1 MRKKYRVKRNEEIES
16 IIKNHKSYGNKYFNV
31 YIKQSETTYFRY
43 AISVGKKIG
52 IAVTRVKRKRQ
63 LRSIIDNM
71 IDINQSLD
79 ILVVA
84 KPTIND
90 LEFDEMRRQ
99 LAYLF
104 KKLNIKM
111 KMKD

>member
-1 MRKKYRVKRNEEIES
+1 MKKKYRVKRNEEIES

-31 YIKQSETTYFRY
+31 YIKKSETTYFRY

-63 LRSIIDNM
+63 LRSIIDNI

-84 KPTIND
+84 KPTINY
-90 LEFDEMRRQ
+90 LEFDEMKNQ
-99 LAYLF
+99 LSYLF

-111 KMKD
+111 KD

>member
-31 YIKQSETTYFRY
+31 YIKKSETTYFRY

-52 IAVTRVKRKRQ
+52 IAVVRVKRKRQ
-63 LRSIIDNM
+63 LRSIIDNI
-71 IDINQSLD
+71 IDINQNLD

-84 KPTIND
+84 KPTINNID
-90 LEFDEMRRQ
+90 FLEMKKQ
-99 LAYLF
+99 LCYLF

-111 KMKD
+111 ID

>member
-1 MRKKYRVKRNEEIES
+1 MKKKYRVKRNEDIES
-16 IIKNHKSYGNKYFNV
+16 IIKSHNSYGNKYFNV
-31 YIKQSETTYFRY
+31 YKKQSETTYFRY

-63 LRSIIDNM
+63 LRSIIDN
-71 IDINQSLD
+71 IIELNQNLD

-90 LEFDEMRRQ
+90 LEFDEMKKQ
-99 LAYLF
+99 IIYLF
-104 KKLNIKM
+104 KKLNIKI
-111 KMKD
+111 KGE